1 MFFVSKPSEA
11 AIRAILAERAEAP
24 LSYEIA
30 GCTRCEPASFSGWN
44 LDRHRV
50 LLGHGE
56 ESFHRARKAIENW
69 AMFPREIA
77 EACYPD
83 TPIRACQVVGVLY
96 WAAPVMLWLLCPARI
111 VYSIDAIE
119 KIAGHHLEQFGF
131 AYGTLPGHPERGEE
145 RFLVEWNRADNTVWY
160 DLLAISQPAHWLVRL
175 GYPYARY
182 EQARFRRLSAAAMR
196 AAVLHKTL
204 AGSKPAPG
212 AAGNPAPSP

>member
-56 ESFHRARKAIENW
+56 EIFHRARKAIENW

-83 TPIRACQVVGVLY
+83 APIRNGQVVGVLY
-96 WAAPVMLWLLCPARI
+96 WAAPVRLWLLCPARI
-111 VYSIDAIE
+111 VYVIDGA
-119 KIAGHHLEQFGF
+119 KPAVDVGCLERFGF

-145 RFLVEWNRADNTVWY
+145 RFLVEWNKADDTVWY
-160 DLLAISQPAHWLVRL
+160 DLLAISRPAHWLVRL
-175 GYPYARY
+175 GYPYARF
-182 EQARFRRLSAAAMR
+182 EQARFRHLSAAAMQ
-196 AAVLHKTL
+196 AAVRQEPTHELR
-204 AGSKPAPG
+204 PA
-212 AAGNPAPSP
+212 